1 MCVCIYTC
9 GRLSRFSLN
18 IGTNNMQSDIL
29 INYEGLSTK
38 MEPVPFLFSVFP
50 PKLNWFRL
58 LKLDPKYG
66 MLSMT

>member
-1 MCVCIYTC
+1 MCIYTHTC
-9 GRLSRFSLN
+9 GRLSRFPLKM
-18 IGTNNMQSDIL
+18 GTNDMPTDIL
-29 INYEGLSTK
+29 INYEGLSSK

-50 PKLNWFRL
+50 PKINWFRL